1 MTPGAEPDCTPVH
14 APVML
19 HEVLEFLQPHPGNV
33 IVDATLGGGGHAAA
47 ILQQLGA
54 DGRLVGIDRDAEALE
69 VARRNLKD
77 DRRVLQVHGDHRD
90 LPAHLQSLGIEH
102 VDGLLA
108 DLGIST
114 LQLDGAGRGFAF
126 RRDEPLD
133 MRMDRSRGVTAAEW
147 LASQDTSSLEQA
159 IRAWGEEN
167 RYARRIARKLTQR
180 QEEHGAIRDHRAAG
194 GCRSRGT
201 CRARRPRGIDPAT
214 RTFQA
219 IRIAVNDELR
229 GLEQF
234 IEDATEALRPGG
246 RLVII
251 SFHSLEDRPVKRA
264 LRRLEGECVCPPDL
278 PVCGCHPI
286 QQLRLLSRGAKKA
299 SQEELAA
306 NPRARSARL
315 RAAERVAPGGAAA

>member
-1 MTPGAEPDCTPVH
+1 MTPGTEPDFTPVH

-19 HEVLEFLQPHPGNV
+19 HEVIEFLRPHPGNV

-47 ILQQLGA
+47 ILPLLGV

-69 VARRNLKD
+69 VARRNLGD
-77 DRRVLQVHGDHRD
+77 DGRILQVHGDHRD
-90 LPAHLQSLGIEH
+90 LPMHLEALGIKQ

-159 IRAWGEEN
+159 IRTWGEEY
-167 RYARRIARKLTQR
+167 RHARRIARKLIRQ
-180 QEEHGAIRDHRAAG
+180 QEEQGPFKTTGQLAHAV
-194 GCRSRGT
+194 RSVLPARGS
-201 CRARRPRGIDPAT
+201 RGIDPAT

-234 IEDATEALRPGG
+234 VEDAIEALRPGG
-246 RLVII
+246 RLVVI
-251 SFHSLEDRPVKRA
+251 SFHSLEDRPVKQA

-278 PVCGCHPI
+278 PVCGCHPVR
-286 QQLRLLSRGAKKA
+286 QLRLLSRGARKA
-299 SQEELAA
+299 SLEEVAA

-315 RAAERVAPGGAAA
+315 RAAERVVPQGAAA

>member
-1 MTPGAEPDCTPVH
+1 
-14 APVML
+14 ML
-19 HEVLEFLQPHPGNV
+19 QEVLEFLQPHPGSV

-54 DGRLVGIDRDAEALE
+54 DGRLVGIDRDAEALQ
-69 VARRNLKD
+69 VARRNLED
-77 DRRVLQVHGDHRD
+77 DGRVLQVHGDHRD
-90 LPAHLQSLGIEH
+90 LKIHLQSLGIEQ

-114 LQLDGAGRGFAF
+114 LQLDAAGRGFAF

-147 LASQDTSSLEQA
+147 LASQDASSLEQV
-159 IRAWGEEN
+159 IRAWGEEY
-167 RYARRIARKLTQR
+167 RHARRIARKLIQR
-180 QEEHGAIRDHRAAG
+180 QEERGPFETTGQLADAV
-194 GCRSRGT
+194 RSAQP
-201 CRARRPRGIDPAT
+201 ARRGSRGIDPAT

-229 GLEQF
+229 GLERF
-234 IEDATEALRPGG
+234 IDDATEALRPGG
-246 RLVII
+246 RLVVI
-251 SFHSLEDRPVKRA
+251 SFHSLEDRPVKQA

-278 PVCGCHPI
+278 PVCGCHPVRH
-286 QQLRLLSRGAKKA
+286 LRLLSRGACKA
-299 SQEELAA
+299 SPHELAA

-315 RAAERVAPGGAAA
+315 RAAERVAPQEAAA

>member
-1 MTPGAEPDCTPVH
+1 MTGAEPDCTPVH

-19 HEVLEFLQPHPGNV
+19 HEVLEFLQPHPGSV

-54 DGRLVGIDRDAEALE
+54 DGRLIGIDRDAEALE

-90 LPAHLQSLGIEH
+90 LPVHLQSLGIEQ

-159 IRAWGEEN
+159 IRAWGEEK

-180 QEEHGAIRDHRAAG
+180 QEERGPFETTGQLADAV
-194 GCRSRGT
+194 RSALPTG
-201 CRARRPRGIDPAT
+201 RPRGIDPAT

-246 RLVII
+246 RLVVI
-251 SFHSLEDRPVKRA
+251 SFHSLEDRPVKRT

-286 QQLRLLSRGAKKA
+286 RHVRLLSRGAKKA
-299 SQEELAA
+299 SQEERAT

-315 RAAERVAPGGAAA
+315 RAAERLAPGGAAA

>member
-1 MTPGAEPDCTPVH
+1 MKPGTEPERTPVH
-14 APVML
+14 APVMV
-19 HEVLEFLQPHPGNV
+19 HEVIEFLQPRPGSV

-47 ILQQLGA
+47 ILPLLGA

-69 VARRNLKD
+69 VARRNLGD
-77 DRRVLQVHGDHRD
+77 DGRILQVHGDHRN
-90 LPAHLQSLGIEH
+90 LPVHLQALGIEQ

-159 IRAWGEEN
+159 IRTWGEEY
-167 RYARRIARKLTQR
+167 RHARRIARKLIQR
-180 QEEHGAIRDHRAAG
+180 QEEQGPFETTAQLADTV
-194 GCRSRGT
+194 RS
-201 CRARRPRGIDPAT
+201 ALPPRRPRGIDPAT

-234 IEDATEALRPGG
+234 IEDATAALRPGG
-246 RLVII
+246 RLVVI
-251 SFHSLEDRPVKRA
+251 SFHSLEDRPVKQA
-264 LRRLEGECVCPPDL
+264 MRRLEGQCVCPPDL
-278 PVCGCHPI
+278 PVCGCHPVP
-286 QQLRLLSRGAKKA
+286 QLRLLHRGARKA
-299 SQEELAA
+299 SQDELAA

-315 RAAERVAPGGAAA
+315 RAAERLAPQGVAA